1 MVEVT
6 VIFEGGA
13 DPSNNPSVETM
24 DNTNALRIAMGK
36 LLSSGLS
43 DPNLRVIARPMYS
56 ITNVKNIVSNLKSN
70 EVILI
75 DLDGPPTQRKQR
87 IADTGL
93 TAIQSQVFFMVQA
106 MEAWPLSQPHVIDQA
121 LSRFAKPTSNARTD
135 ESLEGK
141 HPENIAHP
149 DRLLIAII
157 ARHFADPITGKKVV
171 YGKLKHSPDFIQRL
185 DIHALRKTFSDVEAL
200 LTAISRQGKP

>member
-24 DNTNALRIAMGK
+24 DNTNALRIAMSK
-36 LLSSGLS
+36 MFSSGLS

-56 ITNVKNIVSNLKSN
+56 IKNVKSIANSLKSN
-70 EVILI
+70 EIILI
-75 DLDGPPTQRKQR
+75 DLDGPPSKRKQR
-87 IADTGL
+87 VMDTGL
-93 TAIQSQVFFMVQA
+93 TAVQSQVYFMVQA
-106 MEAWPLSQPHVIDQA
+106 MEAWPLSQPQVIDQVLA
-121 LSRFAKPTSNARTD
+121 RYAKTTSKAATD

-157 ARHFADPITGKKVV
+157 ARHFADPVSGKKVV
-171 YGKLKHSPDFIQRL
+171 YGKLKHGPDFIQQL

-200 LTAISRQGKP
+200 LKAITAQGDR